1 MLLLIL
7 STIPIGI
14 AFYFYKVKPYKNNV
28 LTEVLTHPIF
38 IAMYFAI
45 IITSV
50 LALPLS
56 GYTDW
61 ELVEEANLTPISSST
76 YVEEIADKNIF
87 IYEDEEHRLHTL
99 IDQKVEFEESNT
111 PVLQKYE
118 KKPKRT
124 TWTFAFFSKNQVKYT
139 FCIPG

>member
-1 MLLLIL
+1 MLLVIL
-7 STIPIGI
+7 SIIPIGI

-38 IAMYFAI
+38 IAIYFAI

-56 GYTDW
+56 GYADW
-61 ELVEEANLTPISSST
+61 ELVEESKLSQISST

-87 IYEDEEHRLHTL
+87 IYEDEGHRLHTL
-99 IDQKVEFEESNT
+99 IDQKVEFEEANT
-111 PVLQKYE
+111 PVLRKYE
-118 KKPKRT
+118 KKPKQT
-124 TWTFAFFSKNQVKYT
+124 VWTFALFSKKQVKYT
-139 FCIPG
+139 FYIPE